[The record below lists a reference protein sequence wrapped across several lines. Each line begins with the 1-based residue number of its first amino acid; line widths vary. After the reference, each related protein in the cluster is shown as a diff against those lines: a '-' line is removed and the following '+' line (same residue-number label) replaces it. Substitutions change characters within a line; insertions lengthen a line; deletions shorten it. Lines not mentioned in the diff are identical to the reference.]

1 MSIHENT
8 DWDYDSLETGIQ
20 ALRREAHTCREKAK
34 QDFNTPHYWIAG
46 ADALEQ
52 AADFIEYNREE
63 AEILSPLQVYL
74 TQK

>member
-1 MSIHENT
+1 MNYANT

-20 ALRREAHTCREKAK
+20 ALRREAYTCREKAK

-52 AADFIEYNREE
+52 AAAFIDYNREQ
-63 AEILSPLQVYL
+63 AEILSPLQNYIIN
-74 TQK
+74 K